1 MLRTL
6 SYSLFL
12 YDNNIINNIIYTLNG
27 VGKGTVLVTRHQ
39 RDFAFCFVWL
49 IANSKKASHS
59 ARSRSNHT
67 LNSVQQGSRP
77 LPIIHF
83 LFKWCRERDSNPQG
97 VTHMNLNHAR
107 LPISPSRHIHF
118 VILNCQCYYTRNDEK
133 LCQAQPS
140 RKN

>member
-12 YDNNIINNIIYTLNG
+12 SDNNIINNIIYTLNG

-67 LNSVQQGSRP
+67 LNFVQQGPRP
-77 LPIIHF
+77 LPIIHS

-107 LPISPSRHIHF
+107 LPISPSRHSFCYIKLSMF
-118 VILNCQCYYTRNDEK
+118 DILSYQIK
-133 LCQAQPS
+133 IIII
-140 RKN
+140 

>member
-1 MLRTL
+1 MLRAL

-12 YDNNIINNIIYTLNG
+12 YDSVFPLFFLNG

-49 IANSKKASHS
+49 IAKSKKASHS

-77 LPIIHF
+77 LPIIHS

-107 LPISPSRHIHF
+107 LPISPSRHSF
-118 VILNCQCYYTRNDEK
+118 CYIKLSMSVVCGLAKSCVKHNPLEK
-133 LCQAQPS
+133 IDI
-140 RKN
+140 